1 MDFITTII
9 RTLSRRST
17 PSRFAMDDCR
27 GLGAQCAQCEA
38 EPDGDSLR
46 LYVDGRFEGWI
57 DGVVRL

>member
-17 PSRFAMDDCR
+17 PSHFTMDGR
-27 GLGAQCAQCEA
+27 PCEA
-38 EPDGDSLR
+38 ESDGDSLR

>member
-46 LYVDGRFEGWI
+46 L
-57 DGVVRL
+57 